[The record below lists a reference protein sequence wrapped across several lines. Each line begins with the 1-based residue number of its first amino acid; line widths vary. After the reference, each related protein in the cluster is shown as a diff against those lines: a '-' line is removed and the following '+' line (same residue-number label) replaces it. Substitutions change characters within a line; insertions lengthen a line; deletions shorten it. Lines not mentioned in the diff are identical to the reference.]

1 MIRVEN
7 FSKLYDQ
14 TVAVDT
20 LSFEVPSGAIFA
32 LVGQNGAGKTTTLR
46 TLSGIIPPTSG
57 SLSVDGHDIVSDA
70 LQAKKLMAYVPDE
83 PKLFESLTVWEHL
96 MFYASA
102 YQVENWESKA
112 EGLLSDFE
120 LLEKKNVVARE
131 LSRGMRQKVAIC
143 SNFIFDPKA
152 ILFDEPHT
160 GLDPQGIRTMKN
172 LIESRARKG
181 AAVIVSSH
189 LLSLLEDLCTHILI
203 LISGR
208 CEFCGTL
215 DELRSAHPDL
225 QDDNTLEQI
234 FFRATDV
241 AQPISEEE

>member
-7 FSKLYDQ
+7 FTKLYGQ
-14 TVAVDT
+14 TIAVDN
-20 LSFEVPSGAIFA
+20 LSFEVPRGAIFA

-57 SLSVDGHDIVSDA
+57 SLAVDGHDIVKDA
-70 LQAKKLMAYVPDE
+70 LQAKKILAYVPDE
-83 PKLFESLTVWEHL
+83 PKLFETLTVWEHL

-172 LIESRARKG
+172 LIESRAREG

-203 LISGR
+203 LIGGR
-208 CEFCGTL
+208 SEFCGTM
-215 DELRSAHPDL
+215 DELRNEHPDL
-225 QDDNTLEQI
+225 EDDNSLEKI
-234 FFRATDV
+234 FFRAT
-241 AQPISEEE
+241 ATTTEEE